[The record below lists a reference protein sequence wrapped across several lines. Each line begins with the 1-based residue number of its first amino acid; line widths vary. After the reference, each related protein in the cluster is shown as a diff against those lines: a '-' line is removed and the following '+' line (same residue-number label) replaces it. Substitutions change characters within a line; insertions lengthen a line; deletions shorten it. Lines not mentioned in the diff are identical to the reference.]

1 MYGRLTGAGKG
12 VDSSPTQQAKNITKL
27 SGAQEGSQHSID
39 EDEKEQFILHINA
52 ALQGDV
58 DVELPITDLFTDV
71 KNGVL
76 LLKLINTSV
85 PDAVDER
92 VINKKPSNAFHWTE
106 NNNLLINTA
115 KAIGLHVV
123 NIGSQD
129 LIEGRPHLVLGLV
142 WQIIKRGL
150 LGKINLQLHPEL
162 YRLLKTGETLEE
174 FLALTAEE
182 ILVRWVNY
190 HLKSAGHPTEIH
202 NLSSDIKDSVAYTV
216 LLNQLAPEK
225 CPKTSVLRIQ
235 DLLARAEQM
244 LQGADRLGCRKYV
257 TAKSIVSGNPR
268 LNLAFVANLFNQH
281 PGLAPLE
288 QSEKQALDESLFSGE
303 GSREARAFTLWMN
316 SLGVEPFVNDL
327 FKDLRDGLVLLQV
340 IDYVYPGLVRRSRVN
355 ARPSA
360 SRFKCIENTNYIVEL
375 GTKELKFSLVGIQG
389 ADLTD
394 GNQKL
399 TLGLVWQ
406 LMRGHVLCTLGPNSN
421 EEDILRWANQHSSTK
436 ITSFKDSAISDGRFL
451 ANLLNTIKSGSVD
464 FDQWGSDNLS
474 NAKYVINVSRKLGA
488 ALFLLPE
495 DIVEC
500 RPKMVMTLIGTLMS
514 LQSNSK

>member
-1 MYGRLTGAGKG
+1 M
-12 VDSSPTQQAKNITKL
+12 
-27 SGAQEGSQHSID
+27 
-39 EDEKEQFILHINA
+39 
-52 ALQGDV
+52 
-58 DVELPITDLFTDV
+58 
-71 KNGVL
+71 
-76 LLKLINTSV
+76 
-85 PDAVDER
+85 
-92 VINKKPSNAFHWTE
+92 
-106 NNNLLINTA
+106 
-115 KAIGLHVV
+115 
-123 NIGSQD
+123 
-129 LIEGRPHLVLGLV
+129 
-142 WQIIKRGL
+142 
-150 LGKINLQLHPEL
+150 
-162 YRLLKTGETLEE
+162 
-174 FLALTAEE
+174 
-182 ILVRWVNY
+182 NY
-190 HLKSAGHPTEIH
+190 HLKAAGHPAEIH
-202 NLSSDIKDSVAYTV
+202 NLSSDIKDSVAYAV

-225 CPKTSVLRIQ
+225 CPKTAVLCIQ
-235 DLLARAEQM
+235 DLLARAEEV

-288 QSEKQALDESLFSGE
+288 QAEKQALDESLFAGE

-316 SLGVEPFVNDL
+316 SLGVDPFVNDL

-340 IDYVYPGLVRRSRVN
+340 IEHVYPGLVKQSRVN

-421 EEDILRWANQHSSTK
+421 EDDILRWANQNSSTR
-436 ITSFKDSAISDGRFL
+436 ITSFKDSAISDSRFL
-451 ANLLNTIKSGSVD
+451 ANLLNSIKPGSVD
-464 FDQWGSDNLS
+464 FNQLGSDSLS

-488 ALFLLPE
+488 AIFLLPE

-500 RPKMVMTLIGTLMS
+500 RPKMVMTLMGTLMS
-514 LQSNSK
+514 LQSNVK